1 MNHSLPTRRLAI
13 AGASLVAT
21 LALAAPASAATSV
34 QVDNRTLEVNG
45 DDAGNQ
51 IVVYPQQ
58 NDVVVDIGDDGV
70 AEFTAHRAAFD
81 KIEVRGGGGDDRL
94 FVQYAGAFELPITLD
109 GGSGNDDLRGGAFA
123 ETLIGGTGD
132 DVADGN
138 LGQDTVRLGSGN
150 DRFNWD
156 PGDSNDTVE
165 GETGTD
171 AVDFNGANI
180 GEQIDLVAN
189 GERVRLTRNVANITL
204 DLGGFEQAKVR
215 TVGGADNVNVGNLAG
230 TGLRSAD
237 VDLRGFDGNGDAQ
250 ADTVTLSGTDAADR
264 FNVGGSSGKL
274 LLDGAITDV
283 TVTAAEAQD
292 HAKVAA
298 LGEAD
303 TIVNTVADVP
313 GPGQIDVDGGD
324 GDDRAFAR
332 GGDGDDQI
340 GIAPNG
346 AGTVA
351 TFGTGT
357 GVVNHVAVESLTVQG
372 LAGADQ
378 LGAINGIGGL
388 TALTLDGGEGDDDLR
403 GANGADQLV
412 GGGGNDRLDGNLG
425 ADTAKL
431 GAGDDA
437 FIWDPGDASDV
448 VEGSTGADKLEFN
461 ASNAGE
467 QIDVVRNGGRVK
479 VTRNIGTVTLDVN
492 DVEASAF
499 RMLGGADQVTVGDL
513 SGTDLKAADV
523 SLAASLGGGDS
534 SQDTVIVN
542 GREVADKIDVTADGG
557 EVVVD
562 GLPAITRISGSES
575 LNVTLRVNA
584 LGGTD
589 TVTVDPDAELL
600 ITPVIDLGIQ

>member
-1 MNHSLPTRRLAI
+1 MTLPIPLRRLAI
-13 AGASLVAT
+13 AGAPLVAT
-21 LALAAPASAATSV
+21 LALAAPAGAATSV
-34 QVDNRTLEVNG
+34 QVDDRTLQVTG
-45 DDAGNQ
+45 DNAGNQ

-58 NDVVVDIGDDGV
+58 NDVIVDIGDDGV

-94 FVQYAGAFELPITLD
+94 FVQYAGSFPLPITLD

-123 ETLIGGTGD
+123 ETLIGGIGD

-138 LGQDTVRLGSGN
+138 LGVDSVKLGAGN

-171 AVDFNGANI
+171 TIHFNGANI
-180 GEQIDLVAN
+180 GEQIDITAD
-189 GERVRLTRNVANITL
+189 GDRVKLTRNIASIAL
-204 DLGGFEQAKVR
+204 DLGGIEQAHVR
-215 TVGGADNVNVGNLAG
+215 SLGGADNVNVGNLAG

-264 FNVGGSSGKL
+264 FTVGGADGKL
-274 LLDGAITDV
+274 LLDGAATDV

-303 TIVNTVADVP
+303 TITNTAAAVP

-324 GDDRAFAR
+324 GADRGIAR
-332 GGDGDDQI
+332 GGDGDDEI
-340 GIAPNG
+340 GIARNG
-346 AGTVA
+346 DAVA
-351 TFGTGT
+351 TFGAGA

-372 LAGADQ
+372 LGGADR
-378 LGAINGIGGL
+378 LSALNGIGAL

-403 GANGADQLV
+403 GGDGADTLL
-412 GGGGNDRLDGNLG
+412 GGGGNDRVDGNLG
-425 ADTAKL
+425 TDTAKL
-431 GAGDDA
+431 GAGDDH
-437 FIWDPGDASDV
+437 FQWDPGDNSDT
-448 VEGSTGADKLEFN
+448 VEGQTGADALDFN

-467 QIDVVRNGGRVK
+467 QIDVGRNGGRVR
-479 VTRNIGTVTLDVN
+479 VTRSIASVTLDVN
-492 DVEASAF
+492 DVESSFF
-499 RMLGGADQVTVGDL
+499 RTFGGADQVTVGDL
-513 SGTDLKAADV
+513 SGTDLKLADV
-523 SLAASLGGGDS
+523 DLSASLGGGDA

-542 GREVADKIDVTADGG
+542 GRELADNVDVTADGTQ
-557 EVVVD
+557 VSVD
-562 GLPAITRISGSES
+562 GLPAVTRIRGSES
-575 LNVTLRVNA
+575 LNDTLRINT
-584 LGGTD
+584 LGGFD
-589 TVTVDPDAELL
+589 DVTVDPGAELL
-600 ITPVIDLGIQ
+600 ITPVIDLGGQ

>member
-1 MNHSLPTRRLAI
+1 MKLPTPLRRPAL

-34 QVDNRTLEVNG
+34 QVDDRTLQVTG
-45 DDAGNQ
+45 DNAGNQ

-94 FVQYAGAFELPITLD
+94 FVQYTGSYELPITLD

-132 DVADGN
+132 DDADGN
-138 LGQDTVRLGSGN
+138 LGTDTIRLGAGN

-171 AVDFNGANI
+171 TLQFNGANI
-180 GEQIDLVAN
+180 GEQIDLAAN
-189 GERVRLTRNVANITL
+189 GDRVKLTRNIASIAL

-215 TVGGADNVNVGNLAG
+215 ALGGADAVNVGNLAG

-264 FNVGGSSGKL
+264 FTVGGSEGKL
-274 LLDGAITDV
+274 LLDAAAADV

-292 HAKVAA
+292 HANVAA
-298 LGEAD
+298 LGDAD
-303 TIVNTVADVP
+303 TITNTVASVP

-324 GDDRAFAR
+324 GADRAIAR
-332 GGDGDDQI
+332 GGDGDDQL
-340 GIAPNG
+340 GVARNG
-346 AGTVA
+346 NAVA
-351 TFGTGT
+351 TYATGV

-372 LAGADQ
+372 LGGADQ
-378 LGAINGIGGL
+378 LAAINGIGAL

-403 GANGADQLV
+403 GADGADQLL
-412 GGGGNDRLDGNLG
+412 GGNGNDHVDGNLG

-431 GAGDDA
+431 GTGDDR
-437 FIWDPGDASDV
+437 FQWDPGDASDT
-448 VEGSTGADKLEFN
+448 VEGQTGDDALDFN

-467 QIDVVRNGGRVK
+467 QIDVSRNGGRVR
-479 VTRNIGTVTLDVN
+479 VTRNLAGVTLDVN
-492 DVEASAF
+492 DVESSFF
-499 RMLGGADQVTVGDL
+499 RLFGGADQITVGDL
-513 SGTDLKAADV
+513 SGTDLKLADLD
-523 SLAASLGGGDS
+523 LAANLGGGDNT
-534 SQDTVIVN
+534 QDTVVVN
-542 GREVADKIDVTADGG
+542 GRELADKVDVTADSGQ
-557 EVVVD
+557 VSVD
-562 GLPAITRISGSES
+562 GLPAQTRIRGSES
-575 LNVTLRVNA
+575 LNDTLRINT
-584 LGGTD
+584 LGGFD
-589 TVTVDPDAELL
+589 DVTVDPGAELL
-600 ITPVIDLGIQ
+600 ITPVIDLGVQ